1 MTAMTDGTRRVLVI
15 GANGSTGSR
24 VVRLLAGRA
33 EYAPVAMVRDAAQS
47 PRFEEMGVETAVAD
61 LEGLV
66 DPALEGCDAVIFCAG
81 SGAGTGLDKTVTV
94 DRDGAVK
101 SMVAA
106 EAQGVERYV
115 MLSSRGADPES
126 EGDRLSPYY
135 RAKGHADVWL
145 RRSDLIHTIV
155 RPGRLTDEEGTGRL
169 ELAPSLP
176 SGGSIPRDDVA
187 RVLVECLG
195 AGSARGRTFAIVS
208 GPTPIE
214 EALAAV

>member
-1 MTAMTDGTRRVLVI
+1 MTDRTRRVLVI
-15 GANGSTGSR
+15 GANGSTGRR
-24 VVRLLAGRA
+24 VVRLLAERGA
-33 EYAPVAMVRDAAQS
+33 YAPVAMIRDAAQS

-66 DPALEGCDAVIFCAG
+66 DPALEGCGAVVFCAG
-81 SGAGTGLDKTVTV
+81 SGAGTGLDRTVTV

-106 EAQGVERYV
+106 EAQGVDRYV
-115 MLSSRGADPES
+115 MLSSRGADPDS
-126 EGDRLSPYY
+126 EGERLSPYY

-145 RRSDLIHTIV
+145 RRSDLTHTIV
-155 RPGRLTDEEGTGRL
+155 RPGRLTEEEGTGRI

-187 RVLVECLG
+187 RVLVECLD
-195 AGSARGRTFAIVS
+195 AESTRGSTFAIVS
-208 GPTPIE
+208 GPTPIG
-214 EALAAV
+214 EALAGL

>member
-1 MTAMTDGTRRVLVI
+1 MDVLVI
-15 GANGSTGSR
+15 GANGSTGTR
-24 VVRLLAGRA
+24 VTRRLAERGRHR
-33 EYAPVAMVRDAAQS
+33 PTAMIRDEAQS
-47 PRFEEMGVETAVAD
+47 PKFEQMGVEVAVAD
-61 LEGLV
+61 LEGLL
-66 DPALEGCDAVIFCAG
+66 DPALEGRDAVIFCAG

-106 EAQGVERYV
+106 EAQGVDRYV

-126 EGDRLSPYY
+126 EGERLSPYY

-145 RRSDLIHTIV
+145 RRSDLVHTIV
-155 RPGRLTDEEGTGRL
+155 RPGRLTEEEGTGRL

-187 RVLVECLG
+187 RVLVESLEVEG
-195 AGSARGRTFAIVS
+195 TRGETFAIAS
-208 GPTPIE
+208 GPTPID
-214 EALAAV
+214 EALAEL